1 MNKSKLLVK
10 WIQIALALL
19 VFAAITPQANAAT
32 SSSATV
38 IVQLADGT
46 IEVRHIEFEGTIS
59 GLEALKLSGLEVIEK
74 NGAVCRIGDT
84 GCGADQDCFCAC
96 AGPTFDPC
104 IFWNYQRWNGT
115 AWLSSDQGAAQTT
128 VSNGAIEGWTWGR
141 ALPAISPE
149 LIAASAGLQ
158 WLKQFQNTNGSY
170 GAGQGNPGM
179 TIDTILA
186 QRALGGDPADFT
198 HSTSG
203 ASLLDALRTMA
214 PTYAALNSASVGKL
228 MLGLTAA
235 DQDPQNFQGLN
246 LVISATTTLD
256 TSTGAF
262 GTSTWDQSF
271 AILGLRSAR
280 AAVPNNAI
288 TWLKNAANPD
298 GGWGYSLGDDSDIDS
313 TGLALQALISAGVSI
328 SDTAVISAVHFL
340 DTSQNTDGG
349 WAYFATGSSN
359 GNSSAMAI
367 QGLIA
372 AGENLSDPR
381 WQPSATTPISYLLSL
396 QTSAGAFTY
405 GGVAN
410 SYATQQIIPALAGQS
425 LPFESRAVAQRLGL
439 AYIASQQQN
448 DGSFAGFGVGSSI
461 DAILAIAATGSNP
474 QSFVKGGKTPLDYLS
489 SKAAEYA
496 TSASATGK
504 LIVGVVAAGGNPQQ
518 FANLNLISKLQSF
531 YDASKKQYGS
541 SVYDHAWAMLALKA
555 AGYAVDSSL
564 ADTLRSMQVTGGGW
578 GFMPND
584 ASADA
589 DSTGLALQALGS
601 AAIQSD
607 CGVSDSAMLNG
618 QKLIRS
624 LQNSDGAIGGYGG
637 TTSAS
642 STGLSLQAL
651 AAYQNPARSLGW
663 WNNKHNPVDALL
675 AMQTDQGGF
684 PGFSG
689 PNDPDSSYQAL
700 AGALGVSYPSKSR
713 TLVFM
718 PTIRR

>member
-59 GLEALKLSGLEVIEK
+59 GLEALKLSGLELIEK

-84 GCGADQDCFCAC
+84 GCGADQDCFCGC
-96 AGPTFDPC
+96 TGPDFDPC
-104 IFWNYQRWNGT
+104 IFWNYQNWDGS
-115 AWLSSDQGAAQTT
+115 AWKSNELGAALST
-128 VSNGAIEGWTWGR
+128 VSDGAIEGWTWGR
-141 ALPAISPE
+141 DLPALSPE
-149 LIAASAGLQ
+149 ILAAHAGLQ
-158 WLKQFQNTNGSY
+158 WLQQFQNTNGSY
-170 GAGQGNPGM
+170 GSGQGNAGM

-186 QRALGGDPADFT
+186 QRALGGDPADFK
-198 HSTSG
+198 HSSG
-203 ASLLDALRTMA
+203 ASLLDALRTLA
-214 PTYAALNSASVGKL
+214 PMYAATNAASSGKL
-228 MLGLTAA
+228 MLGLAAA
-235 DQDPQNFQGLN
+235 DQDPRNFQGLN
-246 LVISATTTLD
+246 LVISTTTTLD
-256 TSTGAF
+256 SSTGAF
-262 GTSTWDQSF
+262 GVSTWDQAY

-288 TWLKNAANPD
+288 TWLKNAANAD
-298 GGWGYSLGDDSDIDS
+298 GGWAYTLGDDSDIDS
-313 TGLALQALISAGVSI
+313 TGLALQALVSAGVPI
-328 SDTAVISAVHFL
+328 SDTAIISAVHFL
-340 DTSQNTDGG
+340 DASQNSDGG
-349 WAYFATGSSN
+349 WGYFATSN
-359 GNSSAMAI
+359 SNSNSTALAI

-372 AGENLSDPR
+372 AGENPKDTR

-396 QTSAGAFTY
+396 QTTAGAFTY

-410 SYATQQIIPALAGQS
+410 SYATQQIIPALAGQN

-439 AYIASQQQN
+439 DYIASQQQN

-461 DAILAIAATGSNP
+461 DAILAIAAAGSDP

-489 SKAAEYA
+489 TKAAEYA

-518 FANLNLISKLQSF
+518 FANLNLISKLQS
-531 YDASKKQYGS
+531 YYNASKKQYGS
-541 SVYDHAWAMLALKA
+541 SVYDHAWAMLAFKA
-555 AGYAVDSSL
+555 AGYSVDSSL
-564 ADTLRSMQVTGGGW
+564 ADTLRSMQVDGGGW

-589 DSTGLALQALGS
+589 DSTGLALQALAS
-601 AAIQSD
+601 AATQSD

-624 LQNSDGAIGGYGG
+624 LQNSDGAVGGYGG
-637 TTSAS
+637 SSSAS

-651 AAYQNPARSLGW
+651 AAYQNPVRSLGW
-663 WNNKHNPVDALL
+663 WSSNHNPLDALL
-675 AMQTDQGGF
+675 AMQSDQGGF
-684 PGFSG
+684 PGYSG

-700 AGALGVSYPSKSR
+700 AGALGVSFPSQSR

-718 PTIRR
+718 PIVRQ